1 MYKLIEQTV
10 TEARQSFTKTLRE
23 LAGDDEKETVVLVR
37 KRGEPVAGII
47 SYRELARYA
56 QWRVDQIRRHAGES
70 GQLSEQAIPE
80 NDAGEL
86 PKGWPTPEKYARR
99 WIADGCS
106 QERTVEGLV
115 ENYGPHG
122 VTLEDAERI
131 VESVLGNHELGQ

>member
-37 KRGEPVAGII
+37 KRGEPVAGIV

-70 GQLSEQAIPE
+70 GQLSPQFPLRLVRQPGY
-80 NDAGEL
+80 GEVL
-86 PKGWPTPEKYARR
+86 PALLP
-99 WIADGCS
+99 
-106 QERTVEGLV
+106 
-115 ENYGPHG
+115 
-122 VTLEDAERI
+122 
-131 VESVLGNHELGQ
+131 